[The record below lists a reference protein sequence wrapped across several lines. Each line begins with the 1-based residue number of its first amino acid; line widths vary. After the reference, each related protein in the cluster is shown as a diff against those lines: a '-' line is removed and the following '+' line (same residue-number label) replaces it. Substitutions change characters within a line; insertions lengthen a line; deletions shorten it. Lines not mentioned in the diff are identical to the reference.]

1 MIPLCIMNP
10 PDQPKKPARRSARSR
25 FKSQAEAGM
34 RLEERDEQLLCD
46 LFLNRFM
53 SREQIQALYFTSL
66 VRCNARLRQLFD
78 HHFVARYYP
87 PVSPF
92 GAQAIYSVGKAA
104 LPLISRRLE
113 IDLPEVTRHYKR
125 GKTPTFIEHT
135 LAIVDVWI
143 GLRTA
148 VAQREDV
155 ELESWVPEMLC
166 RHEWEIRS
174 ANGGRWTK
182 EAFKPDAFFRL
193 AQRGEYANYFV
204 EVDLGHTSSRQFLG
218 KLMTHHRYLE
228 SGLFREVYDND
239 AFQTLVITTGKRRL
253 ENLRA
258 LVEAHNS
265 QLFWFSTMEAVEQGN
280 CLSAVWRRP
289 LSDDSVA
296 LVQQIREQSAPHV
309 ESGGN

>member
-1 MIPLCIMNP
+1 MNSP
-10 PDQPKKPARRSARSR
+10 EQSQNRARRSPRSR
-25 FKSQAEAGM
+25 FKPQAEVRM

-104 LPLISRRLE
+104 LPLVSRRLE
-113 IDLPEVTRHYKR
+113 IDLPEVVRHYKR

-135 LAIVDVWI
+135 LAIVDIWLA
-143 GLRTA
+143 LRVA

-155 ELESWVPEMLC
+155 ELESWLPEMLC

-193 AQRGEYANYFV
+193 AHRGEYSSYFV
-204 EVDLGHTSSRQFLG
+204 EVDLGHTSSRQLLG
-218 KLMTHHRYLE
+218 KLMTHGRYLE
-228 SGLFREVYDND
+228 SGLFEQTYGPGE
-239 AFQTLVITTGKRRL
+239 FKTLVVTTGKRRL

-258 LVEAHNS
+258 LVGAHNS

-280 CLSAVWRRP
+280 CLNAVWCRP
-289 LSDDSVA
+289 LSSDPVA
-296 LVQQIREQSAPHV
+296 LVQQ
-309 ESGGN
+309 G

>member
-1 MIPLCIMNP
+1 MNP
-10 PDQPKKPARRSARSR
+10 PDELHKRARRSARSR
-25 FKSQAEAGM
+25 FKPQAEAGM

-87 PVSPF
+87 SVSPF

-113 IDLPEVTRHYKR
+113 IDLPEVVRHYKR

-143 GLRTA
+143 ALRTA

-182 EAFKPDAFFRL
+182 ESFKPDAFFRL
-193 AQRGEYANYFV
+193 AQGGKYASFFV

-218 KLMTHHRYLE
+218 KLMTHKRYLE
-228 SGLFREVYDND
+228 SGLFEQTYG
-239 AFQTLVITTGKRRL
+239 AGEFKTLVVTTGERRL
-253 ENLRA
+253 KNLRA
-258 LVEAHNS
+258 LVEEHAS
-265 QLFWFSTMEAVEQGN
+265 RLFWFTTFQQIQEQGA
-280 CLSAVWRRP
+280 LSPVW
-289 LSDDSVA
+289 SVPEQRELLA
-296 LVQQIREQSAPHV
+296 LLP
-309 ESGGN
+309 